1 MHFVSR
7 GNYVEI
13 VRTRDCVG
21 VSTPLDMLQASDI
34 LLPNVCLYHGPLT
47 VYDVASFY
55 VYDQKIVC
63 ACCNIV
69 YQLVEPKFL

>member
-1 MHFVSR
+1 
-7 GNYVEI
+7 
-13 VRTRDCVG
+13 
-21 VSTPLDMLQASDI
+21 MLRASDI
-34 LLPNVCLYHGPLT
+34 LLPNVCLYHGLLT